1 MEYKDYY
8 KTLGVDRSA
17 SEADIKKAYR
27 KLAVQFHPDKNPG
40 DQEAENRFKSI
51 NEAYEVLSN
60 AEKRRKYDQLSN
72 SYFDWQNR
80 DAAGSQGFDWSQW
93 MGGPGGG
100 VRVEVGNLD
109 DIGDMFGGGFGS
121 SAFSDF
127 FNSIFGAAG
136 AGPSTRAAGD
146 PRTAAGRP
154 GTRYSVRSR
163 GRNVEQPVTIS
174 LKEAYQGTTRSFERE
189 GRKIEV
195 KIPPGSTNGTKI
207 RVSGLG
213 TPSAGKAGDFYL
225 NIKVA
230 PHPDFKLDNRDLSLE
245 VPVDLYTAVLG
256 GEIQVKTLTRPIM
269 LSIPAGTQPGRTF
282 RIRGHGL
289 PALKSGEPDGDLMV
303 KVSVEIPEKLSREE
317 KELFEQLANIKKK

>member
-1 MEYKDYY
+1 
-8 KTLGVDRSA
+8 
-17 SEADIKKAYR
+17 
-27 KLAVQFHPDKNPG
+27 
-40 DQEAENRFKSI
+40 
-51 NEAYEVLSN
+51 VLSN

-93 MGGPGGG
+93 MGSPGG
-100 VRVEVGNLD
+100 VRVEVNNLG

-136 AGPSTRAAGD
+136 AGPSARAAGD
-146 PRTAAGRP
+146 PRTTAGRP
-154 GTRYSVRSR
+154 GSRYSGRIR

-174 LKEAYQGTTRSFERE
+174 LQEAYQGTTRSFERE

-207 RVSGLG
+207 RVSGMG
-213 TPSAGKAGDFYL
+213 TPGAGKAGDFYL
-225 NIKVA
+225 NIRVA
-230 PHPDFKLDNRDLSLE
+230 PHPEFKLENRDLSVE

-256 GEIQVKTLTRPIM
+256 GEIQVNTLTRPIM
-269 LSIPAGTQPGRTF
+269 LSIPAGTQSGRTF

-289 PALKSGEPDGDLMV
+289 PALKSDEPDGDLMV
-303 KVSVEIPEKLSREE
+303 KISVEIPEKLSQEE
-317 KELFEQLANIKKK
+317 KELFEQLASLGKK